1 MVGKYAFKAR
11 AMQIPDDNAK
21 NLDPTIEITALYN
34 FDNESK
40 VSAVATLES
49 IRTRVFSGQISL
61 FTKIESV
68 LGLGAKL

>member
-1 MVGKYAFKAR
+1 
-11 AMQIPDDNAK
+11 MQIPDDNAK